1 MRFQKLTLENFRG
14 LKKLEVDFAG
24 ASCNVY
30 GRNASGKTTIAN
42 AICWLLTGSAMTGE
56 KDFSPKTAG
65 SHNLHHRAELT
76 IQKDDGSIVVL
87 SKDYY
92 EKWTKKKG
100 AATAELTG
108 HTTDFAID
116 GVPQKEK
123 DYIKAVEAL
132 CGGSMDKV
140 KEISILG
147 YFSESIKSDD
157 RRRVLLEVCGD
168 VSDEEIMQ
176 DDRLQGLEKFL
187 RVPGTENQQYSID
200 DYRAIALKQR
210 SKLKKELDTL
220 PERIDEQ
227 NNSLPEA
234 VDEKALQTELE
245 ELQRLRSELSN
256 TDKVAAKEAAIRG
269 LRAGIEKEKVQ
280 FTQEQVKA
288 NLEAQ
293 KKIDGLMAKKNEYSE
308 QNSNLSF
315 EIMQKQQKVS
325 QMTDKRQSLLNE
337 WQEVASL
344 KWRDEDNI
352 CPCCGQELPAN
363 QLETK
368 KAAFMDNIKNRKE
381 EIRKQ
386 GQTCSDALIQQ
397 LKAEMELQQGETDR
411 LAKEIAILEKE
422 KALIY
427 GQMKEPAPFEH
438 TERYK
443 EAMERIHQLESEST
457 DNMAVTRE
465 QLADVDKRIREV
477 NEGLATKAM
486 TEKIKA
492 RITELEEIQQ
502 AKASQLEQVE
512 HGLYLCDEFIRI
524 KVAMVT
530 EKINSRFKTI
540 RFQLFKEQVNGG
552 IKECCEALI
561 PSPDGTMVEYK
572 AANTAAKVNAG
583 LEIIGVLSEHY
594 GMNMPII
601 MDQAES
607 VIKPVNISQQLIRLI
622 VADQPLEIEVI
633 EALACITDTNR
644 RSA

>member
-1 MRFQKLTLENFRG
+1 
-14 LKKLEVDFAG
+14 
-24 ASCNVY
+24 
-30 GRNASGKTTIAN
+30 
-42 AICWLLTGSAMTGE
+42 
-56 KDFSPKTAG
+56 
-65 SHNLHHRAELT
+65 
-76 IQKDDGSIVVL
+76 
-87 SKDYY
+87 
-92 EKWTKKKG
+92 
-100 AATAELTG
+100 
-108 HTTDFAID
+108 
-116 GVPQKEK
+116 
-123 DYIKAVEAL
+123 
-132 CGGSMDKV
+132 
-140 KEISILG
+140 
-147 YFSESIKSDD
+147 
-157 RRRVLLEVCGD
+157 
-168 VSDEEIMQ
+168 
-176 DDRLQGLEKFL
+176 
-187 RVPGTENQQYSID
+187 
-200 DYRAIALKQR
+200 
-210 SKLKKELDTL
+210 
-220 PERIDEQ
+220 
-227 NNSLPEA
+227 
-234 VDEKALQTELE
+234 
-245 ELQRLRSELSN
+245 
-256 TDKVAAKEAAIRG
+256 
-269 LRAGIEKEKVQ
+269 
-280 FTQEQVKA
+280 
-288 NLEAQ
+288 
-293 KKIDGLMAKKNEYSE
+293 MAKKNEYSE

-363 QLETK
+363 QLEMK

-443 EAMERIHQLESEST
+443 EAMERIHKLESEST

-540 RFQLFKEQVNGG
+540 SFQLFKEQVNGG

-607 VIKPVNISQQLIRLI
+607 VIKPVCISQQLIRLI

-633 EALACITDTNR
+633 EALAGITDTKR